1 MAPGPE
7 LRQRRLGQMAAAPGW
22 GASARPMVA
31 FRVAGLSDLQENL
44 GIYEA
49 SSFQGNAND
58 RCGAVAEACER
69 SGSRPAT
76 SQPALSQQLRRLE
89 AEFGAVL
96 VERTSRSIA
105 LTAAG
110 MAILAPIR
118 SCLAAYEEAVLAMR
132 AAADEPTGRLRIGF
146 PGAEVDWTLLPALL
160 RRMAE
165 LMPDTRL
172 EVVEASCEQQ
182 AARLRQRDIDI
193 GFMHLPV
200 GEEGLASMRLR
211 QDELMVLL
219 PRNHPCAGTG
229 QVLLRVLADE
239 PFIDFQVHCPA
250 YAQAL
255 SSLVH
260 RSGITLRMEYGSTGL
275 ATTIEMVASRLGL
288 AIAVGSPVTQP
299 HDDVVVRPLWPAG
312 RPLDMAIVWRLGDNS
327 AGLRAMRRLV
337 AGHGEPAGPRPVPA
351 PRRLTSAGR

>member
-1 MAPGPE
+1 MDM
-7 LRQRRLGQMAAAPGW
+7 RRMQYFLTLAEHRHFGRAAT
-22 GASARPMVA
+22 S
-31 FRVAGLSDLQENL
+31 L
-44 GIYEA
+44 GI
-49 SSFQGNAND
+49 
-58 RCGAVAEACER
+58 
-69 SGSRPAT
+69 

-89 AEFGAVL
+89 AEFGALL

-110 MAILAPIR
+110 LAILAPIR
-118 SCLAAYEEAVLAMR
+118 SCLAAYEEAVLAAR
-132 AAADEPTGRLRIGF
+132 AAGDQPTGRLGIGF
-146 PGAEVDWTLLPALL
+146 PGAEVDWALLPALL

-165 LMPDTRL
+165 IMPDTRL

-182 AARLRQRDIDI
+182 AAGLRQREIDV

-200 GEEGLASMRLR
+200 GTDGLASMRLR

-219 PRNHPCAGTG
+219 PRNHPSAGAG
-229 QVLLRVLADE
+229 PVQLGLLADE

-260 RSGITLRMEYGSTGL
+260 RSGVTPRMEYGSTGL

-288 AIAVGSPVTQP
+288 AIAAGSPVKQL
-299 HDDVVVRPLWPAG
+299 HEDIVVRPLWPAG
-312 RPLDMAIVWRLGDNS
+312 RPLDMAFVWRLGDNS

-337 AGHGEPAGPRPVPA
+337 AGHGEPVDPRLAHA
-351 PRRLTSAGR
+351 PRRLMSAGR

>member
-1 MAPGPE
+1 MDM
-7 LRQRRLGQMAAAPGW
+7 RRMEYFLTLAEHRHFGRAATC
-22 GASARPMVA
+22 
-31 FRVAGLSDLQENL
+31 L
-44 GIYEA
+44 GI
-49 SSFQGNAND
+49 
-58 RCGAVAEACER
+58 
-69 SGSRPAT
+69 

-110 MAILAPIR
+110 LAVLAPIR
-118 SCLAAYEEAVLAMR
+118 SCLAAYEEAVLAAR
-132 AAADEPTGRLRIGF
+132 AAVDEPTDRLRIGF
-146 PGAEVDWTLLPALL
+146 PGAEVDWALLPALL

-182 AARLRQRDIDI
+182 AADLRQRNIDV

-219 PRNHPCAGTG
+219 PRNHPSAVAGP
-229 QVLLRVLADE
+229 VLLRLLADE

-260 RSGITLRMEYGSTGL
+260 RSGITPRMEYGSTGL

-288 AIAVGSPVTQP
+288 AIAVGSPVKQL
-299 HDDVVVRPLWPAG
+299 HEDIVVRPLWPAG
-312 RPLDMAIVWRLGDNS
+312 HPLNMAFVWRLGDS
-327 AGLRAMRRLV
+327 SSGLRAMRRLV
-337 AGHGEPAGPRPVPA
+337 AGHGELDGPRPAPA
-351 PRRLTSAGR
+351 LRRLRSAGR

>member
-1 MAPGPE
+1 MDM
-7 LRQRRLGQMAAAPGW
+7 RRMEYFLTLAEHRHFGRAATC
-22 GASARPMVA
+22 
-31 FRVAGLSDLQENL
+31 L
-44 GIYEA
+44 GI
-49 SSFQGNAND
+49 
-58 RCGAVAEACER
+58 
-69 SGSRPAT
+69 

-89 AEFGAVL
+89 AEFGTVL
-96 VERTSRSIA
+96 VERTSRTVA

-110 MAILAPIR
+110 LAILAPIR
-118 SCLAAYEEAVLAMR
+118 RCLAAYQEAVLAAG
-132 AAADEPTGRLRIGF
+132 AACDEPAGRLRIGF
-146 PGAEVDWTLLPALL
+146 PGAEVDWALLPALL

-172 EVVEASCEQQ
+172 EVVEGSCEQQ
-182 AARLRQRDIDI
+182 AAGLRQRDIDA
-193 GFMHLPV
+193 GFVHVPV

-219 PRNHPCAGTG
+219 PRNHPFAGAG
-229 QVLLRVLADE
+229 PVRLGLLADE

-260 RSGITLRMEYGSTGL
+260 RSGITPRMEYGSTGL

-288 AIAVGSPVTQP
+288 AIAAGSPVKQL
-299 HDDVVVRPLWPAG
+299 HEDIVVRPLWPAG
-312 RPLDMAIVWRLGDNS
+312 RPLDMAFVWRLGDNS

-337 AGHGEPAGPRPVPA
+337 AGRGEPDGPRQARP
-351 PRRLTSAGR
+351 PRRLTNAGR